1 MLECYN
7 MMILTEGND
16 LKWRTLRDRVK
27 KPIFHLGGL
36 ETDEL
41 AEGMKERA
49 PMEEEDPR
57 EAPHEPL
64 RSSVA
69 GVEERTPK
77 ITGQLRLGERETS
90 WKKKATVR
98 GLNTPGSAPD

>member
-1 MLECYN
+1 

-16 LKWRTLRDRVK
+16 LKWRTLRDQVE
-27 KPIFHLGGL
+27 KPIFRLGGL

-64 RSSVA
+64 RSSVT

-77 ITGQLRLGERETS
+77 IIGQLRLGEREMS
-90 WKKKATVR
+90 WKKKAMVR
-98 GLNTPGSAPD
+98 GLNTPGSALD